1 MQAIIKL
8 INPAVGDAL
17 SDMLFCMAALQVLGM
32 DLLSWHHLYT
42 DLPSK
47 QIKVSVSDKSLVS
60 CSEDETAVTKPLAL
74 QADLEIA
81 MKSVTNGRCFVRP
94 SGTED
99 VVRIY
104 AEAAT
109 QYEADRLTQLTEY
122 AIRKH
127 LG

>member
-1 MQAIIKL
+1 
-8 INPAVGDAL
+8 
-17 SDMLFCMAALQVLGM
+17 M
-32 DLLSWHHLYT
+32 DLLKWHQLYT

-47 QIKVSVSDKSLVS
+47 QVKVSVPDKSLVA
-60 CSEDETAVTKPLAL
+60 CSEDETTVTRPAAL
-74 QADLEIA
+74 QADLEVA

-109 QYEADRLTQLTEY
+109 QQEANRLTMLTEE

>member
-1 MQAIIKL
+1 
-8 INPAVGDAL
+8 
-17 SDMLFCMAALQVLGM
+17 M

-47 QIKVSVSDKSLVS
+47 QVKVSVPDKSLVS
-60 CSEDETAVTKPLAL
+60 CSDDETTVTRPAAL
-74 QADLEIA
+74 QADLVVA
-81 MKSVTNGRCFVRP
+81 MQSVTHGRCFVRP

-109 QYEADRLTQLTEY
+109 QEEANLLTQLTEQ